1 MSSVPGAI
9 IHNHCA
15 GVETEA
21 RGKAVACPRHRAGDR
36 NASIGL
42 LGSEAWVPVSE

>member
-15 GVETEA
+15 GVETEVQ
-21 RGKAVACPRHRAGDR
+21 GKTVACPRHRAGDW

-42 LGSEAWVPVSE
+42 LGFEVSE